1 MSWLS
6 KALKKSKKHGTGIYS
21 WGKSD
26 ATKSLVGGIPGIGGI
41 AVASMEALSEGSDSH
56 RKELERAASQAPGG
70 SDFQLPGIPGEMD
83 PKMLIA
89 LGIGAYFL
97 FGKK

>member
-6 KALKKSKKHGTGIYS
+6 KALKKSKKYGTGIYS

-26 ATKSLVGGIPGIGGI
+26 AAKSLVGGIPGVGGI
-41 AVASMEALSEGSDSH
+41 AVASMEALSEGSDTY
-56 RKELERAASQAPGG
+56 RRELETAARQAPSGP
-70 SDFQLPGIPGEMD
+70 DYQLPGIPSEMD

>member
-6 KALKKSKKHGTGIYS
+6 KALNISKKHGTGIYS

-26 ATKSLVGGIPGIGGI
+26 AAKSLVGGIPGVGGI
-41 AVASMEALSEGSDSH
+41 AVASMEALSEGSDTY
-56 RKELERAASQAPGG
+56 RKELESAANQAPGV
-70 SDFQLPGIPGEMD
+70 SDYQLPGIPSEMD

-89 LGIGAYFL
+89 LGIGAYYL